1 MSLIGLDDCDAMA
14 LIGQSRVRVLSTAL
28 PRNNY
33 LPHTCWMNRLTLPS
47 NKGAFDSCV
56 AYFAT
61 NFCLHCAPAK
71 VAGNYLSFFVL
82 QLFMYRFACNFEC
95 RHVASIPQSV
105 PV

>member
-33 LPHTCWMNRLTLPS
+33 LPHTCWMNRLALPS

-71 VAGNYLSFFVL
+71 CGRKLFVIFCVAIIY
-82 QLFMYRFACNFEC
+82 
-95 RHVASIPQSV
+95 V
-105 PV
+105 PLCL